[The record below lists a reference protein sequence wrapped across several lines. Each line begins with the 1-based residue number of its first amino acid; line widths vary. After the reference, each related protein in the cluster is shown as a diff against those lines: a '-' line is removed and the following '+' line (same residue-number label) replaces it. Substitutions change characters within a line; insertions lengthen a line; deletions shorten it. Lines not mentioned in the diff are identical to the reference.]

1 MEGIDQPIVVS
12 LSNVLNGETPDI
24 MKTVVIGGGA
34 TGCEVALHLA
44 DNGSPVT
51 IVEKLPKLGVQIE
64 SITRKMILKRL
75 KARNARIMTSVH
87 VKGIVENG
95 VLLDDESGA
104 EQFLEAER
112 VVIVIGNKAYDGLS
126 EEIAS
131 MGIPVHQVGD
141 CIEPR
146 SAKAAIYEAAVIGR
160 TI

>member
-1 MEGIDQPIVVS
+1 
-12 LSNVLNGETPDI
+12 VLDGETPEA
-24 MKTVVIGGGA
+24 MKTAVIGGGA

-51 IVEKLPKLGVQIE
+51 IIEKLPKLGVQIE

-75 KARNARIMTSVH
+75 KVRNARIMTSAH
-87 VKGIVENG
+87 VKRIVENG
-95 VLLDDESGA
+95 VVLEDESGA
-104 EQFLEAER
+104 EHFLEASR
-112 VVIVIGNKAYDGLS
+112 VVIVIGNKAYNGLV

-131 MGIPVHQVGD
+131 TGIPVHQVGD